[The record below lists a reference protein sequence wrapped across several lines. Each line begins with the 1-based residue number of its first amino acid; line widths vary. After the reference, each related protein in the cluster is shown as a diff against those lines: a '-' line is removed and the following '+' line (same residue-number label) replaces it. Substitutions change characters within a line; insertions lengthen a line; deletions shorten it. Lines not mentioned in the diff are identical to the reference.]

1 MVYGERVLEELK
13 KNERADQ
20 DEQEKLSGKQ
30 RQYEAK
36 QEELTLEEKKEREVL
51 RQEYIQSYRESMRA
65 RLENI
70 IIERP
75 DGTREKLKHKDKK

>member
-1 MVYGERVLEELK
+1 MTPLEQKKIERINELARK
-13 KNERADQ
+13 
-20 DEQEKLSGKQ
+20 
-30 RQYEAK
+30 AK